1 MTETVKRQ
9 KKILLIDDDLDL
21 LEVIKTILETNDYG
35 VVTASDGER
44 GLEKAKSEKPDL
56 ILLDILMPKMD
67 GYTFMRRMKTNEAI
81 RDIPVI
87 VVSGKTKMK
96 DLFKIEGVRDYLV
109 KPYDSEQLLGLIK
122 KYLI

>member
-1 MTETVKRQ
+1 MKRQ

-21 LEVIKTILETNDYG
+21 LEVIKTTLETNDYR
-35 VVTASDGER
+35 VVTASDGEG

-81 RDIPVI
+81 GDIPVI
-87 VVSGKTKMK
+87 VGSGKTKMK